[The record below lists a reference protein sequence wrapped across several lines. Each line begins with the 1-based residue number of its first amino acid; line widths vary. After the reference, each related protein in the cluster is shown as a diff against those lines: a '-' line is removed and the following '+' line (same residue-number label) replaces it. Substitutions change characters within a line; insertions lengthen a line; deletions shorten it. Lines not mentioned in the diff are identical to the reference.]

1 VRGLQTSLG
10 VEQQLSEQL
19 SITAEAFHIDLDDLI
34 TSRPGAS
41 GRLEYQNTAA
51 GEVIGAELL
60 LRYDPDEHFFGWLS
74 YTLSRSER
82 RWGPREPEVLFDFD
96 QTHILALIA
105 SYRLGRGWEAGLR
118 LRAVSGNPSTPCVAG
133 LYASLDNS
141 YLCVNGEFQSER
153 SAPFYQLDLRL
164 EKRWKLGEQA
174 GITAYLELINAT
186 ARENEDQAVYN
197 YDFSQVGYVSSNL
210 PLLPNLGLR
219 ADF

>member
-19 SITAEAFHIDLDDLI
+19 SISAEAFHIDLADLI
-34 TSRPGAS
+34 TRRPDAS
-41 GRLEYQNTAA
+41 GRLQYQNTAA
-51 GEVIGAELL
+51 GSVLGAELL
-60 LRYDPDEHFFGWLS
+60 LRYDPDDEFFGWLS

-82 RWGPREPEVLFDFD
+82 RWAPGEPEVLFEFD

-118 LRAVSGNPSTPCVAG
+118 LRAVSGNPTTPCLSG
-133 LYASLDNS
+133 LYTSFENG
-141 YLCVNGEFQSER
+141 YLCVNGAFQSQR
-153 SAPFYQLDLRL
+153 SAPFYQLDLRI
-164 EKRWKLGEQA
+164 EKRWRLGQEA
-174 GITAYLELINAT
+174 GITTYLEIINAT
-186 ARENEDQAVYN
+186 ARENEDAALYN
-197 YDFSQVGYVSSNL
+197 FDFSQVGYVSSNL